1 MEPIWDW
8 GNHLIVIIQ
17 TVRSPALD
25 ALFNIITLL
34 GEAEF
39 FLIIFPFVIWVVN
52 KPVGVRLA
60 YLVFISI
67 AANTWAKM
75 IVNHPRPFEW
85 PTVDSSPVRKLNAR
99 ATGPG
104 LPSNHA
110 QTSLV
115 LWFYL
120 AYRFKQI
127 WLWLLAA
134 FLVIVVS
141 FSRMYLGVHFPT
153 DLLAGFILGLIIL
166 LAFINLEPR
175 LTFLISTQSL
185 VIQIGL
191 AFILP
196 LILIVIAPYH
206 DAVAS
211 LSTLSG
217 FSLGVIF
224 EQRNV
229 NFQAAGPL
237 SQRAARL
244 VVGLILL
251 IIFFEGFKYIIPSSE
266 HILYYPLA
274 LGRYGLAGFW
284 VSGGG
289 PWVFKRLHLA

>member
-8 GNHLIVIIQ
+8 GNHLIVVIQ
-17 TVRSPALD
+17 TIHSPSLD
-25 ALFNIITLL
+25 SLFNTITLL

-39 FLIIFPFVIWVVN
+39 FLLIFPFVIWVIN

-75 IVNHPRPFEW
+75 IINHPRPFEW
-85 PTVDSSPVRKLNAR
+85 PAVDSTPVLKLNAR
-99 ATGPG
+99 ARGPG

-115 LWFYL
+115 LWSYL

-134 FLVIVVS
+134 FLVILVS

-153 DLLAGFILGLIIL
+153 DLLGGAILGLIIL
-166 LAFINLEPR
+166 LAFIGLEPR
-175 LTFLISTQSL
+175 LTFLLSTQPQI
-185 VIQIGL
+185 IQIGL
-191 AFILP
+191 ALIIP
-196 LILIVIAPYH
+196 LILIVIAPYP

-229 NFQAAGPL
+229 DFQATGPL
-237 SQRAARL
+237 SQRAARF
-244 VVGLILL
+244 VVGFILL
-251 IIFFEGFKYIIPSSE
+251 IIIFESLDYIIPPSE
-266 HILYYPLA
+266 HILYYPLT

-289 PWVFKRLHLA
+289 PWLFKRVHLA